1 MSSGKRRVARVTTRF
16 TTDSVVVSCEHA
28 SNALPP
34 HVGTLGVPGG
44 VMRSHVAWDEGS
56 RELGGIIAHRL
67 GCAHFSGRYS
77 RLLVDLNRSRGTRAL
92 IPTELFGTKVPGNR
106 SLGRKERE
114 ERIEKYYTPY
124 REAVE
129 AAIAKA
135 VETTG
140 GCVHLSV
147 HTFAPTVGNEV
158 RDVDVGLLYD
168 PKRPLERRL
177 VESMLQSLTAAHVE
191 TRPNYPYRG
200 TSDGFTTHCRTVF
213 PKTKYAGLELEVN
226 QRGLQSNRAIW
237 RMGRVL
243 TEAIIAALELQ

>member
-1 MSSGKRRVARVTTRF
+1 MSAGKRRMARVTRF

-56 RELGGIIAHRL
+56 RELSGIIAHRL

-77 RLLVDLNRSRGTRAL
+77 RLLVDLNRSRGTRGL
-92 IPTELFGTKVPGNR
+92 IPAELFGTRVPGNR

-129 AAIAKA
+129 AAIARA
-135 VETTG
+135 IEETG
-140 GCVHLSV
+140 GCVHLSI
-147 HTFAPTVGNEV
+147 HTFVPKLGGDV

-168 PKRPLERRL
+168 PDRPLERRL
-177 VESMLQSLTAAHVE
+177 VEPMQRALTAAFVE
-191 TRPNYPYRG
+191 ARLNYPYRG
-200 TSDGFTTHCRTVF
+200 TSDGFTTHCRTTF
-213 PKTKYAGLELEVN
+213 PKTKYAGIELEVN
-226 QRGLQSNRAIW
+226 QRALQSNRTIW
-237 RMGRVL
+237 RMGRVV
-243 TEAIIAALELQ
+243 TEAILAALEQQ